1 VNRTTRLLATLS
13 ATLLL
18 AGAWSPPARAA
29 TITIVNNDAAGEG
42 FNDPTPVSPVGGNP
56 GTTRGAQ
63 RLNVFN
69 QAAAIWGSI
78 LSSNVTIQVVAQFDP
93 QFCTSTNAVLGSA
106 GPQTVHSDFPGAE
119 FAGTWY
125 AQALANKL
133 AGSDLDPSA
142 DIEATFNSDVD
153 NSTCLGSVDWYY
165 GLDGNEGGN
174 VELLPVVLHEIGHG
188 LGFLTLAD
196 AGSGQ
201 LLANTPDVFS
211 HFMIDKTLG
220 LHWDE
225 MTDGQRQF
233 SAVNNGNLAWDGFA
247 TTFRAPNVL
256 VKRTE
261 LEVLPPA
268 EDAGVYVTPEAT
280 FGPPLTTSG
289 ISADIVEVFDG
300 SGLTTDACQPILNG
314 AALAGNIAFIDRGSC
329 DFVSKVAAAQA
340 AGAVAA
346 LIVNNV
352 SGAPFPMTGSGSSIT
367 IPSVMIS
374 RDEGDLVR
382 FDLSG
387 GPLPSILRRNATVL
401 AGAHPDG
408 QVLLYAPNP
417 VEPGSSLSHFH
428 VSARPDLLMEPA
440 INNGLHDSVDM
451 TREVFED
458 IGWLPRLTAVD
469 PAAPAPRFAARSAP
483 NPFTPSTVIS
493 LELPAGGATRVEVYD
508 IQGRMVKRLVNG
520 WLPAG
525 HHAVTWDG
533 TDTSGRRTG
542 AGVYFTRI
550 VANGVRAGQRLVKL
564 ND

>member
-1 VNRTTRLLATLS
+1 MKTAFPLLANLS
-13 ATLLL
+13 ALVLL
-18 AGAWSPPARAA
+18 AGLWGSPARGA
-29 TITIVNNDAAGEG
+29 TITIVNNDGPGEG
-42 FNDPTPVSPVGGNP
+42 FNDPTPVAPVGGNP

-93 QFCTSTNAVLGSA
+93 QFCTSTSAVLGSA
-106 GPQTVHSDFPGAE
+106 GPETVHSDFPGAE

-133 AGSDLDPSA
+133 SGSDQDPSA
-142 DIEATFNSDVD
+142 DIDATFNSDVD

-188 LGFLTLAD
+188 LGFLTFAD

-201 LLANTPDVFS
+201 LLNNTPDVFTR
-211 HFMIDKTLG
+211 FMIDETLG
-220 LHWDE
+220 LHWNE
-225 MTDGQRQF
+225 MSDAQRQF
-233 SAVNNGNLAWDGFA
+233 SAVNTGNLAWDGFA
-247 TTFRAPNVL
+247 TSFRAPNVL

-280 FGPPLTTSG
+280 FGPPLTTAG
-289 ISADIVEVFDG
+289 IHANIVDVNEG
-300 SGLTTDACQPILNG
+300 SGLMTDACQPILNG
-314 AALAGNIAFIDRGSC
+314 AAVAGNIAFIDRGGC

-340 AGAVAA
+340 VGAVAA

-352 SGAPFPMTGSGSSIT
+352 SGAPFPMTGSGPSIT

-382 FDLSG
+382 FDLFG
-387 GPLPSILRRNATVL
+387 GPLPAILRRNSTIL
-401 AGAHPDG
+401 AGGDANGH
-408 QVLLYAPNP
+408 VLLYAPNP
-417 VEPGSSLSHFH
+417 VEPGSSLSHFD

-469 PAAPAPRFAARSAP
+469 PTSPTPRFAVRSAP

-508 IQGRMVKRLVNG
+508 IQGRMVKRLVDG

-533 TDTSGRRTG
+533 TDRTGRRTG

-550 VANGVRAGQRLVKL
+550 TASGVRAGQRLVKL